1 MYSNYGWS
9 YETLENI
16 ESKPTQSQSLIQT
29 QTQTQS
35 PTQTPNNQ
43 DIFVEYNDIKIKDC
57 YCKQNNALEFLS
69 FIAFGTFVLLLVNS
83 KK

>member
-16 ESKPTQSQSLIQT
+16 ESKPTQSQSQSQT
-29 QTQTQS
+29 QTA
-35 PTQTPNNQ
+35 PNNQ

>member
-16 ESKPTQSQSLIQT
+16 ESKPTQ
-29 QTQTQS
+29 TQS
-35 PTQTPNNQ
+35 PTQSPIQSPTQTAPNNQ